1 MNVRTLHALLT
12 DLMTVSP
19 DARVLLMTD
28 EEHVTDLGSIRM
40 ANVKTDEGQQV
51 VLLTAVPAPEPP

>member
-1 MNVRTLHALLT
+1 MTVRTLHELLA
-12 DLMTVSP
+12 DLVTVSP

-28 EEHVTDLGSIRM
+28 EQHVTDLGSIRM

-51 VLLTAVPAPEPP
+51 VLLTPEPTPAAG